1 MAEHLYVIKRDGSRE
16 PVSFNEILERI
27 RKLSDG
33 LDHVNPDLVA
43 QKVCMQ
49 LTDGVKTSE
58 LDEFAAET
66 CAMMQSRY
74 HPNYG
79 LLAARIL
86 IDNHHKNT
94 PSTILECVEELY
106 HDQVI
111 VCDEY
116 HDLVCKHR
124 DQYQAMIDYT
134 RDFMFDYFGFKTLE
148 RAYLLKK
155 NGKIVER
162 PQHMWMRVSIQLHG
176 DNFERVKE
184 TYDALSQG
192 YFIHATPTLF
202 NSGTNHPQLS
212 SCFIAGTKVHTLSGI
227 KNIEDVIIGDK
238 VVTHTGSVK
247 DVTQLHTNIL
257 GNRELFDIKIA
268 GTPTLTVTGNHRL
281 WSISEEQLKWGKLP
295 TWNRVDY
302 LRTGDWIAI
311 PRKTTEDA
319 DYILDVKPYLDNIIG
334 DGDNIKY
341 GYEYRDN
348 KVYPKYY
355 YTTKQTEGLRFHTK
369 TGIPFNRFW
378 KLTNSAM
385 ELLGMWYGDGS
396 VSHSKNSSGKSVPRN
411 VNIVSHS
418 NNKILI
424 EFVKDQ
430 FKELLDI
437 EHITEH
443 VDTHGMVSIIVN
455 NTIIAQLFSEIFK
468 CKFDGK
474 RIPVVFNELS
484 YEKIKYFLAGLVS
497 TDGCVSK
504 ENSITIQLTNPEL
517 MSQIFHLSRSVGI
530 PVTLAIM
537 TCDGKKSTGRMS
549 VPTNIMNGI
558 VKKYYN
564 DDRLDSLSEKK
575 GWNRVI
581 EINGTTFM
589 RLDGK
594 EYSNKH
600 PEFVYTLGV
609 EDDHSY
615 SVGGIIAENCFL
627 LTMDSDSIQGIY
639 KTLGDCAMIS
649 KWAGGIGLAVHNI
662 RARGSRI
669 AGTNGEATGL
679 VPMLKVF
686 NDTAKYVN
694 QGGKRNGSFAIYLE
708 PWHADIEEFLKLK
721 LNQGAE
727 EDRARDLFYGLWIPD
742 LFMKRVESDGQ
753 WTLMCPHECPGLSD
767 CYGEKFEEL
776 YAKYESEGKGRKSI
790 PAKKIWQMILDAQI
804 QTGTPYLCYKDA
816 ANSKSNQQHLGTIK
830 SSNLCTEIMEY
841 TSKDESAVC
850 NLGSLALPKFVEDG
864 AFNFEKLREYTR
876 ILTRNLD
883 IVIDKNFY
891 PTEECRNS
899 NMRHRPIG
907 IGIQGLADVFA
918 KLKLPW
924 TSKEANNLNRE
935 IFENIYFAA
944 LQESVEQSYS
954 RGNYIH
960 SIHEVRGGEF
970 PTFKGS
976 PISDGKLQCDLWNS
990 KPVTDYL
997 DWDNLRRKCKELGVR
1012 NSLLV
1017 APMPTASTS
1026 QILGNNECFEP
1037 FTSNLY
1043 TRRVLAGDFMVV
1055 NKYLVD
1061 DLTKLGLWTSDVRSQ
1076 IIANNGSIQGIS
1088 EIPENLR
1095 AVYKTVWEI
1104 PQKTLIDMAADRAPF
1119 ICQSQSLNLFLAE
1132 PTYAKISSMHM
1143 YAWKKGLKTGC
1154 YYLRTKAVASAQK
1167 FTVEPPASNN
1177 CLTCSA

>member
-1 MAEHLYVIKRDGSRE
+1 MAEHLYVTKRDGTRV

-27 RKLSDG
+27 QKLSNG
-33 LDHVNPDLVA
+33 LDHVNPDMVA
-43 QKVCMQ
+43 LKVCNQ
-49 LTDGVKTSE
+49 LTDGIKTSE

-86 IDNHHKNT
+86 VDNHHKNT
-94 PSTILECVEELY
+94 PSNLLDCIETLY
-106 HDQVI
+106 HDQSI

-116 HDLVCKHR
+116 HDLVCKHHAE
-124 DQYQAMIDYT
+124 YEKMIDYS

-155 NGKIVER
+155 NGKVVER
-162 PQHMWMRVSIQLHG
+162 PQHMWMRVAIQLHG
-176 DNFERVKE
+176 SNFDRVKE

-202 NSGTNHPQLS
+202 NSGTQHPQLS
-212 SCFIAGTKVHTLSGI
+212 S
-227 KNIEDVIIGDK
+227 
-238 VVTHTGSVK
+238 
-247 DVTQLHTNIL
+247 
-257 GNRELFDIKIA
+257 
-268 GTPTLTVTGNHRL
+268 
-281 WSISEEQLKWGKLP
+281 
-295 TWNRVDY
+295 
-302 LRTGDWIAI
+302 
-311 PRKTTEDA
+311 
-319 DYILDVKPYLDNIIG
+319 
-334 DGDNIKY
+334 
-341 GYEYRDN
+341 
-348 KVYPKYY
+348 
-355 YTTKQTEGLRFHTK
+355 
-369 TGIPFNRFW
+369 
-378 KLTNSAM
+378 
-385 ELLGMWYGDGS
+385 
-396 VSHSKNSSGKSVPRN
+396 
-411 VNIVSHS
+411 
-418 NNKILI
+418 
-424 EFVKDQ
+424 
-430 FKELLDI
+430 
-437 EHITEH
+437 
-443 VDTHGMVSIIVN
+443 
-455 NTIIAQLFSEIFK
+455 
-468 CKFDGK
+468 
-474 RIPVVFNELS
+474 
-484 YEKIKYFLAGLVS
+484 
-497 TDGCVSK
+497 
-504 ENSITIQLTNPEL
+504 
-517 MSQIFHLSRSVGI
+517 
-530 PVTLAIM
+530 
-537 TCDGKKSTGRMS
+537 
-549 VPTNIMNGI
+549 
-558 VKKYYN
+558 
-564 DDRLDSLSEKK
+564 
-575 GWNRVI
+575 
-581 EINGTTFM
+581 
-589 RLDGK
+589 
-594 EYSNKH
+594 
-600 PEFVYTLGV
+600 
-609 EDDHSY
+609 
-615 SVGGIIAENCFL
+615 CFL
-627 LTMDSDSIQGIY
+627 LTMDSDSIKGIY

-649 KWAGGIGLAVHNI
+649 KWAGGIGLAVHDV

-669 AGTNGEATGL
+669 AGTNGESTGL

-742 LFMKRVESDGQ
+742 LFMKRVESDGL
-753 WTLMCPHECPGLSD
+753 WTLMCPHECPGLAD
-767 CYGEKFEEL
+767 CWGEKFEEL
-776 YAKYESEGKGRKSI
+776 YTRYEKEGKGRKSI

-816 ANSKSNQQHLGTIK
+816 ANKKSNQQHLGTIK

-841 TSKDESAVC
+841 TSPDESAVC
-850 NLGSLALPKFVEDG
+850 NLGSLALPKFVEYQPFYETYY
-864 AFNFEKLREYTR
+864 FNFDKLREYTR

-918 KLKLPW
+918 KLKLSW
-924 TSKEANNLNRE
+924 TSEEAKRLNRE
-935 IFENIYFAA
+935 IFENIYYAA
-944 LQESVEQSYS
+944 LQESVERAYYF
-954 RGNYIH
+954 GKYKH
-960 SIHEVRGGEF
+960 STHDVSGGEF
-970 PTFKGS
+970 PSFKGS
-976 PISDGKLQCDLWNS
+976 PISEGKLQCDLWNTEPIT
-990 KPVTDYL
+990 KYL
-997 DWDNLRRKCKELGVR
+997 DWNHLRLDCKETGVR

-1061 DLTKLGLWTSDVRSQ
+1061 DLTKLKLWTADVRTQ

-1088 EIPENLR
+1088 EIPDNLK

-1154 YYLRTKAVASAQK
+1154 YYLRTKAVASTQK

>member
-1 MAEHLYVIKRDGSRE
+1 MYRMAEMAEHLYVIKRDGSRE

-66 CAMMQSRY
+66 CAMMQSRH

-79 LLAARIL
+79 MLAARIL

-94 PSTILECVEELY
+94 PSTLLDCIEALY
-106 HDQVI
+106 HDQSI

-116 HDLVCKHR
+116 HDTVCKNAAKF
-124 DQYQAMIDYT
+124 QEMIDYK

-155 NGKIVER
+155 NGKVVER
-162 PQHMWMRVSIQLHG
+162 PQHMWMRVAIQLHC

-202 NSGTNHPQLS
+202 NSGTAHPQLS
-212 SCFIAGTKVHTLSGI
+212 S
-227 KNIEDVIIGDK
+227 
-238 VVTHTGSVK
+238 
-247 DVTQLHTNIL
+247 
-257 GNRELFDIKIA
+257 
-268 GTPTLTVTGNHRL
+268 
-281 WSISEEQLKWGKLP
+281 
-295 TWNRVDY
+295 
-302 LRTGDWIAI
+302 
-311 PRKTTEDA
+311 
-319 DYILDVKPYLDNIIG
+319 
-334 DGDNIKY
+334 
-341 GYEYRDN
+341 
-348 KVYPKYY
+348 
-355 YTTKQTEGLRFHTK
+355 
-369 TGIPFNRFW
+369 
-378 KLTNSAM
+378 
-385 ELLGMWYGDGS
+385 
-396 VSHSKNSSGKSVPRN
+396 
-411 VNIVSHS
+411 
-418 NNKILI
+418 
-424 EFVKDQ
+424 
-430 FKELLDI
+430 
-437 EHITEH
+437 
-443 VDTHGMVSIIVN
+443 
-455 NTIIAQLFSEIFK
+455 
-468 CKFDGK
+468 
-474 RIPVVFNELS
+474 
-484 YEKIKYFLAGLVS
+484 
-497 TDGCVSK
+497 
-504 ENSITIQLTNPEL
+504 
-517 MSQIFHLSRSVGI
+517 
-530 PVTLAIM
+530 
-537 TCDGKKSTGRMS
+537 
-549 VPTNIMNGI
+549 
-558 VKKYYN
+558 
-564 DDRLDSLSEKK
+564 
-575 GWNRVI
+575 
-581 EINGTTFM
+581 
-589 RLDGK
+589 
-594 EYSNKH
+594 
-600 PEFVYTLGV
+600 
-609 EDDHSY
+609 
-615 SVGGIIAENCFL
+615 CFL
-627 LTMDSDSIQGIY
+627 LTMDSDSIKGIY
-639 KTLGDCAMIS
+639 KTLSDCAMIS

-742 LFMKRVESDGQ
+742 LFMKRVESDGL
-753 WTLMCPHECPGLSD
+753 WTLMCPHECPGLSE
-767 CYGEKFEEL
+767 CWGEKFEEL
-776 YAKYESEGKGRKSI
+776 YMKYEKEGKGRKTL

-841 TSKDESAVC
+841 TSPDESAVC
-850 NLGSLALPKFVEDG
+850 NLGSLALPKFVEYQPFYE
-864 AFNFEKLREYTR
+864 AYYFNFDKLREYTR

-883 IVIDKNFY
+883 LVIDKNFY

-907 IGIQGLADVFA
+907 IGVQGLADVFA
-918 KLKLPW
+918 KMKLPW
-924 TSKEANNLNRE
+924 TSEEAKRLNRE

-944 LQESVEQSYS
+944 LEQSVAIACEKTHYTHY
-954 RGNYIH
+954 N
-960 SIHEVRGGEF
+960 HEEVDGSYPSF
-970 PTFKGS
+970 NGS
-976 PISDGKLQCDLWNS
+976 PAHNQKLQCDLWNS
-990 KPVTDYL
+990 TPITKYL
-997 DWDNLRRKCKELGVR
+997 DWDQLRANASLKLR

-1055 NKYLVD
+1055 NKFLVD
-1061 DLTKLGLWTSDVRSQ
+1061 DLTKLGLWTSDIRTQ
-1076 IIANNGSIQGIS
+1076 IIANNGSVQSIP
-1088 EIPENLR
+1088 EIPESLK

-1167 FTVEPPASNN
+1167 FTVEPPS
-1177 CLTCSA
+1177 CLTCSS